1 MTDTMLESVKR
12 FKGITDTLQDD
23 LLKDIIDES
32 KQRILN
38 YINQDGITELKELS
52 SDLDYIVR
60 DVSIKRFN
68 RLDSEGASS
77 DSEEGKS
84 YSWES
89 SYLDEYKQ
97 VLDKYRIKRG
107 GKGIAVFL

>member
-1 MTDTMLESVKR
+1 MLESVKR

-38 YINQDGITELKELS
+38 YINQDGITELTELS

-84 YSWES
+84 FSWES

>member
-23 LLKDIIDES
+23 LLKDIIEES
-32 KQRILN
+32 EQRILN
-38 YINQDGITELKELS
+38 YVNQDGINEIAELPASLN
-52 SDLDYIVR
+52 YVIR

-84 YSWES
+84 FSWES
-89 SYLDEYKQ
+89 SYIDEYKQ
-97 VLDKYRIKRG
+97 VLDKYRVKRG